1 MSLLSRVPWR
11 LTRALLLPGLG
22 LANLTLSAAL
32 ALAGTHEHVL
42 RVDPGAANR
51 DLTLDTAEQNKGR
64 WYIVRHVGAANSV
77 VVKDGA
83 STIATLSTGDVG
95 LFVCNGVD
103 WYAVGTL
110 TAKAQAVA
118 PASVFLS
125 TEQTGN
131 GAPQNVAHGL
141 GAVPA
146 LVFVVPSDITGGA
159 FAVVYGSHTST
170 NAIITATTGEKY
182 RVVAFK

>member
-1 MSLLSRVPWR
+1 MSLLSRVPFR

-22 LANLTLSAAL
+22 LANLTLSGAL
-32 ALAGTHEHVL
+32 ALAGLHEHVL
-42 RVDPGAANR
+42 RIDPGAANR
-51 DLTLDTAEQNKGR
+51 DLTLDTAEQSKGR

-95 LFVCNGVD
+95 LFVCNGAD
-103 WYAVGTL
+103 WYAVGVVY
-110 TAKAQAVA
+110 AKAQALA
-118 PASVFLS
+118 PAGVFLS

-141 GAVPA
+141 GVVPS
-146 LVFVVPSDITGGA
+146 LVFVVASNLTGGPY
-159 FAVVYGSHTST
+159 VITYGSHTST
-170 NAIITATTGEKY
+170 NAIVTATTGEKY
-182 RVVAFK
+182 RVIAFK

>member
-1 MSLLSRVPWR
+1 MSLLSRVPFR
-11 LTRALLLPGLG
+11 LTRALLLPGAG
-22 LANLTLSAAL
+22 LASLTLTGAL
-32 ALAGTHEHVL
+32 ALAGMHEHVL
-42 RVDPGAANR
+42 RIDPGASNR
-51 DLTLDTAEQNKGR
+51 DLTLDTPEQNKGR

-95 LFVCNGVD
+95 LFVCNGAD
-103 WYAVGTL
+103 WYAVGVL
-110 TAKAQAVA
+110 YAKAQAVA
-118 PASVFLS
+118 SASVFLS

-141 GAVPA
+141 GVVPS
-146 LVFVVPSDITGGA
+146 LVFVVPSDLTGGV

>member
-42 RVDPGAANR
+42 RVDPGASNR
-51 DLTLDTAEQNKGR
+51 DLTLDTPEQNKGR

-83 STIATLSTGDVG
+83 TTIATLSTGDVG

-103 WYAVGTL
+103 WYAVGVL
-110 TAKAQAVA
+110 YAKAQAVA
-118 PASVFLS
+118 PAGVFLS

>member
-42 RVDPGAANR
+42 RVDPGASNR
-51 DLTLDTAEQNKGR
+51 DLTLDTPEQNKGR

-77 VVKDGA
+77 VVKDGVT
-83 STIATLSTGDVG
+83 TIATLSTGDVG

-141 GAVPA
+141 GVVPA

-182 RVVAFK
+182 RVIAFK

>member
-42 RVDPGAANR
+42 RVDPGASNR

>member
-1 MSLLSRVPWR
+1 MSLLSRVPFR

-42 RVDPGAANR
+42 RIDPGAANR
-51 DLTLDTAEQNKGR
+51 DLTLDTPEQNTGR

-95 LFVCNGVD
+95 LFVCNGTD
-103 WYAVGTL
+103 WYAVGVL
-110 TAKAQAVA
+110 YAKAQALA
-118 PASVFLS
+118 PAGVFLS

-141 GAVPA
+141 G
-146 LVFVVPSDITGGA
+146 VVPSLVFAIPSDQTGGI
-159 FAVVYGSHTST
+159 FAIVYGSHTST
-170 NAIITATTGEKY
+170 NAIVTATTGEKY
-182 RVVAFK
+182 RVIAFK